1 MLKYCFTLLLALSA
15 ACGSAARA
23 ESVLFLSP
31 GGTNET
37 FWVTYAQF
45 MRAAAD
51 DLGIDLQV
59 RYSERMPEL
68 TVVQAREAL
77 QGPQRPDYLI
87 FVNEQY
93 VAPQIMRLAQGSGVK
108 LFMGNA
114 SLTDNQKSLLGERPD
129 LLGSLVPNDEEGGY
143 LMLKELIRQHPPAAP
158 GQVIELLA
166 YSGLKITPS
175 AHLREQGMYRALA
188 EHPQVRL
195 RQLVYSGWTRQRA
208 YEQARMLFQ
217 RYPKVSLVWSAN
229 DEMAFGAMQAY
240 SETGGVPGKD
250 ALFSA
255 VNTSPSALQAKVDG
269 RLSVLMGGHFTL
281 GGWALVQLHDH
292 ELGVDL
298 NRQGGR
304 DQMLALLQVVDQ
316 AQARRLLAMQTSTD
330 YRVNFRRLSAKGRPA
345 SYRYPFS
352 MHTLMH

>member
-1 MLKYCFTLLLALSA
+1 MLKYCFTLLLALCA
-15 ACGSAARA
+15 AWGSVARA

-31 GGTNET
+31 GATNET

-45 MRAAAD
+45 MQAAAD
-51 DLGIDLQV
+51 DLGMDLQV
-59 RYSERMPEL
+59 LYSERMPEL
-68 TVVQAREAL
+68 TVAQARQAL

-108 LFMGNA
+108 LFMVNA

-143 LMLKELIRQHPPAAP
+143 LMLKELIRQHPPVAP
-158 GQVIELLA
+158 GEVIELLA
-166 YSGLKITPS
+166 FSGLKITPS
-175 AHLREQGMYRALA
+175 AHLREQGMRRALA

-195 RQLVYSGWTRQRA
+195 RQLVYSGWTRERA
-208 YEQARMLFQ
+208 YEQARMLFL

-229 DEMAFGAMQAY
+229 DEMAFGAMQAFA
-240 SETGGVPGKD
+240 ETGGVPGKD

-255 VNTSPSALQAKVDG
+255 VNTSPLALQAKVDG

-281 GGWALVQLHDH
+281 GGWALVELHDH
-292 ELGVDL
+292 ELGVDVS
-298 NRQGGR
+298 RHGGR
-304 DQMLALLQVVDQ
+304 DRVIGLLQVVDQ

-330 YRVNFRRLSAKGRPA
+330 YRVDFRRLSAKGRPA
-345 SYRYPFS
+345 SYRYPFG
-352 MHTLMH
+352 MQALMH